1 MTQRPD
7 GVEVRR
13 VAAGETMA
21 FLDTF
26 EAAWGFDLGGAER
39 LHIGADLAQESAL
52 VACAGGAVAGTA
64 MSFAMELTVPGLS
77 QLPMAGVS
85 YVAVHPLRRRRGI
98 LRALMRFQLDDLHVR
113 GVPVAGLGASE
124 AGIYGR
130 FGYGPATW
138 VSTWRLPKGAA
149 RGLAG
154 RDDSTRLELV
164 DAATA
169 RELLP
174 AVHEQARR
182 RQLGDVRTYPGRWHD
197 LIGDGSGHGKHFLL
211 CLDDHDRASG
221 YAIYRIDR
229 NERYTAH
236 ATVTVE
242 HLISCTDGAYLSLW
256 AYLADLDL
264 TDWLVAGGRPEH
276 EPLQW
281 ALADGRQLEVTSRSD
296 HLWVRLVD
304 VPAALAGRR
313 YAADGS
319 VVLEVSDP
327 FCPWNEGHWLLE
339 GGPDGA
345 TCRRATPRD
354 GPRVS
359 LDAAVLSSLF
369 LGGPSVAHLATAG
382 RIRGDHSSL
391 HRAGQ
396 LFGAG
401 LNPWSSTDF

>member
-1 MTQRPD
+1 MVERLD
-7 GVEVRR
+7 GVKVRR
-13 VAAGETMA
+13 LAAGETA
-21 FLDTF
+21 SFLDTF
-26 EAAWGFDLGGAER
+26 EVAWGFDLGGAER
-39 LHIGADLAQESAL
+39 RHIGADVARESAL
-52 VACAGGAVAGTA
+52 VAWAGGAVAGTA
-64 MSFAMELTVPGLS
+64 MSFAMELTVPGLN

-85 YVAVHPLRRRRGI
+85 YVAVHPLRRRQGI
-98 LRALMRFQLDDLHVR
+98 LRALMRFQLDDLHAR

-138 VSTWRLPKGAA
+138 VSSWRLPRGAA

-154 RDDSTRLELV
+154 QDDGTRLKLV
-164 DAATA
+164 DAASA

-182 RQLGDVRTYPGRWHD
+182 RQLGDARPYPGKWHD
-197 LIGDGSGHGKHFLL
+197 LIGDGSGHGKHYLL
-211 CLDDHDRASG
+211 CLDDQHRACG
-221 YAIYRIDR
+221 YAIYHIDR
-229 NERYTAH
+229 EERYSAH

-256 AYLADLDL
+256 AYLANLDL
-264 TDWLVAGGRPEH
+264 TDWLVARGRPEH

-281 ALADGRQLEVTSRSD
+281 ALADRRQLEVTSRSD

-313 YAADGS
+313 YPAEGS

-327 FCPWNEGHWLLE
+327 FCSWNEGSWLLE
-339 GGPDGA
+339 GGPEGA
-345 TCRRATPRD
+345 ACRRAAPRE

-359 LDAAVLSSLF
+359 LDAEVLGSLF
-369 LGGPSVAHLATAG
+369 LGGPSVAHLARAG
-382 RIRGDHSSL
+382 RVHGDYSSL
-391 HRAGQ
+391 RRAGQ
-396 LFGAG
+396 LFGGG